1 MSLLT
6 FQCPMCDGVFRAEES
21 VPEVSC
27 PHCRETIELS
37 HEDKQKSDGG
47 SEQSP
52 RKKTQVQVTVT
63 RTKQSAP
70 ILPPGFKK
78 PPAAAPLQDDTDTE
92 AVLQPPV
99 IASTESNGKDAQ
111 IPAAKA
117 QEESLNEGR
126 PDPQDMHNVQE
137 DIQDVQEES
146 ESTVEHPGAMQE
158 PAVTEP
164 LPETSESDVGA
175 NDLPDVQEEEHV
187 EVREDGEANQE
198 SSADLTSILAELD
211 LEEDE
216 ALSET
221 NLLPPS
227 LNGAS
232 ALPEQRVALPA
243 PEIDTGEVEPEQAVE
258 SLSVEIKLRH
268 QPQTVGYGSNKME
281 LVSRTSD
288 EKQQFKRNKN
298 VIVWVIGAMLIV
310 LTMLIMLNL

>member
-1 MSLLT
+1 
-6 FQCPMCDGVFRAEES
+6 MCDGVFRAEES

-37 HEDKQKSDGG
+37 HEDDQKSDGG

-52 RKKTQVQVTVT
+52 PKKTQVQVTVT

-78 PPAAAPLQDDTDTE
+78 PPAAAPLQDDTETE
-92 AVLQPPV
+92 AVLLPPV

-126 PDPQDMHNVQE
+126 PDPQDMQDVHGVQ
-137 DIQDVQEES
+137 DVQKDVQDVQEES
-146 ESTVEHPGAMQE
+146 ESTVEHPGAIQE

-164 LPETSESDVGA
+164 LPETSESDVGS
-175 NDLPDVQEEEHV
+175 NDLPDVQEEEHA
-187 EVREDGEANQE
+187 EVSEDGEANQE
-198 SSADLTSILAELD
+198 SSADFTSILAELD

-232 ALPEQRVALPA
+232 SLPEQRVALPV
-243 PEIDTGEVEPEQAVE
+243 PEIDTGEVEPEQTVE

>member
-1 MSLLT
+1 
-6 FQCPMCDGVFRAEES
+6 MCDGVFRAEES

-78 PPAAAPLQDDTDTE
+78 PPAAAPLQDDTETE
-92 AVLQPPV
+92 AVLLPPV

>member
-1 MSLLT
+1 
-6 FQCPMCDGVFRAEES
+6 
-21 VPEVSC
+21 
-27 PHCRETIELS
+27 
-37 HEDKQKSDGG
+37 
-47 SEQSP
+47 
-52 RKKTQVQVTVT
+52 
-63 RTKQSAP
+63 
-70 ILPPGFKK
+70 
-78 PPAAAPLQDDTDTE
+78 
-92 AVLQPPV
+92 
-99 IASTESNGKDAQ
+99 
-111 IPAAKA
+111 
-117 QEESLNEGR
+117 
-126 PDPQDMHNVQE
+126 
-137 DIQDVQEES
+137 
-146 ESTVEHPGAMQE
+146 MQE